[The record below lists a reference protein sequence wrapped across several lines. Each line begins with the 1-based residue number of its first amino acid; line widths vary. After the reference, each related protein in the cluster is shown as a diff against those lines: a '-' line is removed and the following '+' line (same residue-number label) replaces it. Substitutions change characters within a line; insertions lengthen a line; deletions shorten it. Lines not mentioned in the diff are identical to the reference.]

1 MTYFWGCSSSQ
12 LETEKGGRGKVWTS
26 GTVCFLSMHRIEKE
40 ANLPV
45 VTLVCVLLESG
56 NEI

>member
-1 MTYFWGCSSSQ
+1 
-12 LETEKGGRGKVWTS
+12 
-26 GTVCFLSMHRIEKE
+26 MHRIEKE

-56 NEI
+56 NEIWEQLFVLAFYGHRLWDRYKHSAGLNVEYSAPL